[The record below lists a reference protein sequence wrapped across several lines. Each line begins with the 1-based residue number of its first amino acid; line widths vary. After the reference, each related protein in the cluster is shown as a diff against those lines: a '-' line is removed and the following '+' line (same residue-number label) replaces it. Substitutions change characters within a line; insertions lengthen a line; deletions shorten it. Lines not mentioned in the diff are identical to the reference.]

1 MLCDRGLPRSLGGTW
16 CHRAGVPVSCPAY
29 GVPDQQ
35 GSTTA
40 SPRGGSGISPTESIR
55 PRTARARR
63 NGWTGCICQQQG
75 SLSTAP
81 RHSSDPLHH
90 LRSAGP
96 GFTPRFRIDHSHE
109 QRRPVEEQRVQ
120 AHHDARA
127 LQVLRHGIR
136 PSPTGSSS
144 ALRTRSPHPLDPGT
158 AAPVRGLPL
167 QRGDQHRVFPALL
180 PFLDRLGERQLQ
192 LLALQRPARPRR
204 RARQT
209 PPQDRHLP
217 PLRSP
222 PLRGQLPHQFL
233 DVGLHHQPEQV
244 ARVPP
249 IARSLAPS
257 RSHGPRDSAGRIPSS
272 SRPVPSAHSLS
283 RSACRPPPPP
293 AASAACRSSHPR
305 GSPATAGPA
314 SAGRKSTSAPS
325 CRLKTGFR
333 VVSISAPQLLSRS
346 TWTSRLAWFPCH

>member
-109 QRRPVEEQRVQ
+109 QTRPVVEQCVQ

-136 PSPTGSSS
+136 PSPTGPLPLFERIPRIRSIPEQLRQCGGSHSSEVTSTEYSQRCFPSSTALVNGSSSCLLCS
-144 ALRTRSPHPLDPGT
+144 ALRD
-158 AAPVRGLPL
+158 RGGVP
-167 QRGDQHRVFPALL
+167 D
-180 PFLDRLGERQLQ
+180 
-192 LLALQRPARPRR
+192 RR
-204 RARQT
+204 RRRTAT
-209 PPQDRHLP
+209 F
-217 PLRSP
+217 LRC
-222 PLRGQLPHQFL
+222 GH
-233 DVGLHHQPEQV
+233 
-244 ARVPP
+244 
-249 IARSLAPS
+249 
-257 RSHGPRDSAGRIPSS
+257 
-272 SRPVPSAHSLS
+272 
-283 RSACRPPPPP
+283 PP
-293 AASAACRSSHPR
+293 AQ
-305 GSPATAGPA
+305 PA
-314 SAGRKSTSAPS
+314 SAP
-325 CRLKTGFR
+325 
-333 VVSISAPQLLSRS
+333 VP
-346 TWTSRLAWFPCH
+346 